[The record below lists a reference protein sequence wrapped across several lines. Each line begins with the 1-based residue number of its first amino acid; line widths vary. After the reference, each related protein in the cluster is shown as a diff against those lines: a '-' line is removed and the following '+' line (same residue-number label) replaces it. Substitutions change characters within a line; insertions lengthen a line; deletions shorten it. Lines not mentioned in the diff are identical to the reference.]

1 MVSILASFSLWLKL
15 EAQNRT
21 YTSSSAMDGGGS
33 MLASFSLWLKLEAQ
47 NRTRMSDFEQVTK
60 VLFWV
65 TMVLFG
71 VYPLFFI

>member
-1 MVSILASFSLWLKL
+1 MKNVQGCPFIYRTGCAVVSIF
-15 EAQNRT
+15 
-21 YTSSSAMDGGGS
+21 
-33 MLASFSLWLKLEAQ
+33 ASFSLWLKLEAQ